1 MSLHVQ
7 HLLSQAPLGLLV
19 LLAACCL
26 LLTAALVRARR
37 RVAELTL
44 IDPVTAV
51 GSRRLMERELP
62 REIGRARR
70 AGLFLFVGVADVD
83 RLEPYNRA
91 YGRPAGHALLAG
103 IGAVFRSS
111 LRRAGDHTFRSG
123 GDQFTFAFSSE
134 RRVDGAEMAERI
146 RARVVGLNRPHAG
159 NPPHGTVTVSIGL
172 VLIEPGAEASLPA
185 IAARAAE
192 ALALARKEGR
202 NRVAGLEI
210 GGERFRT
217 GEGLSLTLAPSPSPT
232 PRAVASTSDEGE
244 SAERSPR

>member
-7 HLLSQAPLGLLV
+7 HLLTPVSLG

-26 LLTAALVRARR
+26 LLAAALVRARR

-44 IDPVTAV
+44 VDPLTAV

-62 REIGRARR
+62 RELSRARR
-70 AGLFLFVGVADVD
+70 TELFLFVGVADVD

-91 YGRPAGHALLAG
+91 FGRPAGHALLAG

-146 RARVVGLNRPHAG
+146 RSRVVGMNRRHPG

-172 VLIEPGAEASLPA
+172 VLIEPGAEATLDA
-185 IAARAAE
+185 IEARASE

-202 NRVAGLEI
+202 NRVAGLDVD
-210 GGERFRT
+210 GERFRT
-217 GEGLSLTLAPSPSPT
+217 GQGLSLSPAPSSALQAVPPAPDEAEST
-232 PRAVASTSDEGE
+232 EGAPR
-244 SAERSPR
+244 